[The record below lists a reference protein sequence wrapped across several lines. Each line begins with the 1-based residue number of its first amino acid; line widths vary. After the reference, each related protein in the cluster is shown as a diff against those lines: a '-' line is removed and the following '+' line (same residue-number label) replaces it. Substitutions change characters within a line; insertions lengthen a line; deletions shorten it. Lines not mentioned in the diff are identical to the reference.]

1 LYTFKQQFSQVCKMA
16 TRELARAPQLGSK
29 AVSLTVKLGPMQLTP
44 EPLAKGLQELYRRGE
59 FADVVLI
66 CAEQHFL
73 AHRIVLAAQS
83 EVFKEGL
90 ASPPPANGMRHE
102 IRLSDIANPEAVKF
116 MLSFLY
122 QLDDKEMA
130 DYNPR
135 TQEINRD
142 VLRLARQFNL
152 PGLTHRAMRWL
163 AKDLTTGNVVE
174 RLSICEE
181 FGLSELTDKILEQLT
196 SNRQALAEV
205 AHSPQIMTYPRLM
218 QAMLQCAAGAPEPEP
233 PQPKSSKRAEPEPE
247 PQQHK
252 TKKVK
257 KG

>member
-1 LYTFKQQFSQVCKMA
+1 M
-16 TRELARAPQLGSK
+16 LARNPQLGRK
-29 AVSLTVKLGPMQLTP
+29 AVPLNVKLGPVQLTP
-44 EPLAKGLQELYRRGE
+44 EPLAQGLQELYRRGE
-59 FADVVLI
+59 FTDVVLI

-83 EVFKEGL
+83 EPFKVGL

-102 IRLSDIANPEAVKF
+102 IRLGDIANPEAVKF

-122 QLDDKEMA
+122 QLHDKEMA
-130 DYNPR
+130 EYNPR

-142 VLRLARQFNL
+142 VLRLAKQFNL

-163 AKDLTTGNVVE
+163 ASGLSTGNVVE

-181 FGLSELTDKILEQLT
+181 FGLGELTDKILEQLT

-218 QAMLQCAAGAPEPEP
+218 QAMLQCAASAAPSASAKESKPEPEP
-233 PQPKSSKRAEPEPE
+233 EAPAPK
-247 PQQHK
+247 
-252 TKKVK
+252 KKARK
-257 KG
+257 A

>member
-1 LYTFKQQFSQVCKMA
+1 MS
-16 TRELARAPQLGSK
+16 LARAPQLGSK
-29 AVSLTVKLGPMQLTP
+29 PVSLTVKLGHLKLTP
-44 EPLAKGLQELYRRGE
+44 EPLAQGLQELYRRGE

-83 EVFKEGL
+83 EAFKVGL
-90 ASPPPANGMRHE
+90 ASPLPQHGLRHE
-102 IRLSDIANPEAVKF
+102 IQLGDIANPEAVKF

-130 DYNPR
+130 EYNPR

-163 AKDLTTGNVVE
+163 SRDLTTGNVVE

-218 QAMLQCAAGAPEPEP
+218 QAMLQCAAGVPEPEP
-233 PQPKSSKRAEPEPE
+233 PQPKSNKRVEPEPE
-247 PQQHK
+247 PQLQAK
-252 TKKVK
+252 KKKKVEK
-257 KG
+257 A

>member
-1 LYTFKQQFSQVCKMA
+1 M
-16 TRELARAPQLGSK
+16 LARNPQLGRK
-29 AVSLTVKLGPMQLTP
+29 AVPLNVKLGPVQLTP
-44 EPLAKGLQELYRRGE
+44 EPLAQGLQELYRRGE
-59 FADVVLI
+59 FTDVVLI

-83 EVFKEGL
+83 EAFKVGL

-102 IRLSDIANPEAVKF
+102 IRLGDIANPEAVKF
-116 MLSFLY
+116 MLNFLY

-130 DYNPR
+130 KYNPR

-152 PGLTHRAMRWL
+152 PGLTQRAMVWL

-181 FGLSELTDKILEQLT
+181 FSLGELTDKILEQLT
-196 SNRQALAEV
+196 NNRQALAEV

-218 QAMLQCAAGAPEPEP
+218 QAMLQCAASAAPSASAKESKPEPEP
-233 PQPKSSKRAEPEPE
+233 EAPAPK
-247 PQQHK
+247 
-252 TKKVK
+252 KKARK
-257 KG
+257 A

>member
-1 LYTFKQQFSQVCKMA
+1 MS
-16 TRELARAPQLGSK
+16 LARTAQLGSK
-29 AVSLTVKLGPMQLTP
+29 PVSLTVKLGPVKLAP
-44 EPLAKGLQELYRRGE
+44 EPLAQGLQELYRRGE

-83 EVFKEGL
+83 EAFKVGL

-102 IRLSDIANPEAVKF
+102 IRLGDIANPEAVKF
-116 MLSFLY
+116 MLNFLY

-130 DYNPR
+130 EYNPR

-163 AKDLTTGNVVE
+163 SKDLTTGNVVE

-233 PQPKSSKRAEPEPE
+233 APDKAKSGKRAEPEPE
-247 PQQHK
+247 PQQQK
-252 TKKVK
+252 GKKQK
-257 KG
+257 KA

>member
-1 LYTFKQQFSQVCKMA
+1 M
-16 TRELARAPQLGSK
+16 LARNPQLGRK
-29 AVSLTVKLGPMQLTP
+29 AVPLNVKLGPVQLTP
-44 EPLAKGLQELYRRGE
+44 EPLAQGLQELYRRGE
-59 FADVVLI
+59 FADTVLI

-83 EVFKEGL
+83 EPFKVGL

-102 IRLSDIANPEAVKF
+102 IRLGDIANPEAVKF
-116 MLSFLY
+116 MLNFLY

-130 DYNPR
+130 EYNPR

-142 VLRLARQFNL
+142 VLRLASQFNL

-181 FGLSELTDKILEQLT
+181 FGLAELTDKILEQLT
-196 SNRQALAEV
+196 GNRQALAEV

-218 QAMLQCAAGAPEPEP
+218 QAMLQCAAGAPEPPEP
-233 PQPKSSKRAEPEPE
+233 EKKNSKRAEPEPE
-247 PQQHK
+247 PQQLK
-252 TKKVK
+252 GNKRAKK
-257 KG
+257 

>member
-1 LYTFKQQFSQVCKMA
+1 MA
-16 TRELARAPQLGSK
+16 LARAPQLGSK
-29 AVSLTVKLGPMQLTP
+29 PVSLTVKLGAVKLTP
-44 EPLAKGLQELYRRGE
+44 EPLAQGLQELYRRGE

-83 EVFKEGL
+83 ETFKVGL
-90 ASPPPANGMRHE
+90 AQPPPANGMRHE
-102 IRLSDIANPEAVKF
+102 IRLGDIANPEAVKF
-116 MLSFLY
+116 MLNFLY
-122 QLDDKEMA
+122 QLDDREMA
-130 DYNPR
+130 EYNPR

-142 VLRLARQFNL
+142 VLRLAKQFNL

-181 FGLSELTDKILEQLT
+181 FGLAELTDKILEQLT

-218 QAMLQCAAGAPEPEP
+218 QAMLQCAAGVPEPAAPEPAA
-233 PQPKSSKRAEPEPE
+233 KGKRAEPEPE
-247 PQQHK
+247 PE
-252 TKKVK
+252 KKAKRPK